1 MNIVKLCSQNSY
13 GFHCNRAST
22 GINRSMS
29 LIIQRKSEG
38 ITCSIIW
45 VTTKIQFGSVFVK
58 KEKLGIPSWIMGFNT
73 Y

>member
-29 LIIQRKSEG
+29 LIIQRKIG
-38 ITCSIIW
+38 GDHMFHHLGDHKNPVW
-45 VTTKIQFGSVFVK
+45 V
-58 KEKLGIPSWIMGFNT
+58 GFCQKRKTGNPQLDHGF
-73 Y
+73 